1 MDIAD
6 VRLKTDDELK
16 KQVTEL
22 YKEEMNLRFQQ
33 ANGQLS
39 NTAQKRLLRRDIARI
54 QTVLNER
61 RKGISY
67 ANDDAKAAKPKAK
80 KETAPKKK
88 EKAKAKAA
96 PKKAAKAD
104 AKAKDE
110 KPAKKTAAKKKA

>member
-61 RKGISY
+61 RKGITY
-67 ANDDAKAAKPKAK
+67 ANDDAKPA
-80 KETAPKKK
+80 
-88 EKAKAKAA
+88 KAKAKKTAAPKKEEKAKVA

-104 AKAKDE
+104 VKAKDE

>member
-39 NTAQKRLLRRDIARI
+39 NTAKKRLLRRDIARI

-67 ANDDAKAAKPKAK
+67 ANDDAKAAKVKAK
-80 KETAPKKK
+80 KTAAPKKE
-88 EKAKAKAA
+88 EKAEAA

>member
-33 ANGQLS
+33 ANGQLN

-54 QTVLNER
+54 QTVLSER
-61 RKGISY
+61 RHGISY
-67 ANDDAKAAKPKAK
+67 ANDDAKPAKAKAK
-80 KETAPKKK
+80 KAAAPKK
-88 EKAKAKAA
+88 EEKAKAA
-96 PKKAAKAD
+96 PKKA

>member
-33 ANGQLS
+33 ANGQLN

-61 RKGISY
+61 RLGISY
-67 ANDDAKAAKPKAK
+67 ANDDAKPAKAK
-80 KETAPKKK
+80 KAAAPKK
-88 EKAKAKAA
+88 EEKAKAA

-104 AKAKDE
+104 EKAKDE